1 MKKEDLIAALADLGY
16 PLISAGK
23 RGITAK
29 KIKEVLDGLA
39 SSDESR
45 LIEGFP
51 VILANCAH
59 KGLSLNTRALLS
71 SYAMKSQKRRNVEKL
86 LLISSDLLNQEKL
99 QQPEGLD
106 RLAGSLRKKYGNLLS
121 GEMVALGK
129 GVSLSTNRLQNT
141 LRRYAASLEN
151 SKSAQ
156 EKTMLRQQK
165 SFQLHMHLS
174 TLFSPKQKELVLKKL
189 NGESF
194 TKTEQEYY
202 SRVVRKKLEA
212 LANSELRKIATKLT
226 KR

>member
-1 MKKEDLIAALADLGY
+1 MKKEDLIEALADLGY

-23 RGITAK
+23 SRITAK

-71 SYAMKSQKRRNVEKL
+71 SYAMKSQKRQNLEKL
-86 LLISSDLLNQEKL
+86 LLISSELLNQEKL
-99 QQPEGLD
+99 RQPEGLD
-106 RLAGSLRKKYGNLLS
+106 RLAGSLRKKYGDLLS
-121 GEMVALGK
+121 GEMVTLGK

-156 EKTMLRQQK
+156 EKAMLRQQQ

-212 LANSELRKIATKLT
+212 LANSELRKIATTLT
-226 KR
+226 KK

>member
-1 MKKEDLIAALADLGY
+1 MKKEDLIGALADLGY

-23 RGITAK
+23 NRITAK
-29 KIKEVLDGLA
+29 KIKEVLNGLA

-71 SYAMKSQKRRNVEKL
+71 SYAMKSPKRQNLEKL

-156 EKTMLRQQK
+156 EKTMLKQQK

>member
-1 MKKEDLIAALADLGY
+1 MKKEDLIEALADLGY

-23 RGITAK
+23 SRITAK
-29 KIKEVLDGLA
+29 KIKEVLGGLA

-71 SYAMKSQKRRNVEKL
+71 SYAMKSQKRQNLEKL
-86 LLISSDLLNQEKL
+86 LLISSELLNQEKL

-106 RLAGSLRKKYGNLLS
+106 RLAGSLRKKYGDLLS
-121 GEMVALGK
+121 GEIVTLGM
-129 GVSLSTNRLQNT
+129 GVTLSTNRLQNT

-156 EKTMLRQQK
+156 EKTMLRQQQ

-189 NGESF
+189 NGESL

-212 LANSELRKIATKLT
+212 LTNSELRKIATKLS

>member
-1 MKKEDLIAALADLGY
+1 MKKEDLIGALADLGY

-23 RGITAK
+23 SRITAK

-71 SYAMKSQKRRNVEKL
+71 SYAMKSQKRQNLEKL

-141 LRRYAASLEN
+141 LRIYAASLDN

-189 NGESF
+189 YGESL

>member
-1 MKKEDLIAALADLGY
+1 
-16 PLISAGK
+16 
-23 RGITAK
+23 
-29 KIKEVLDGLA
+29 
-39 SSDESR
+39 
-45 LIEGFP
+45 
-51 VILANCAH
+51 
-59 KGLSLNTRALLS
+59 
-71 SYAMKSQKRRNVEKL
+71 MKSQKRQNLEKL

-141 LRRYAASLEN
+141 LRRYAASLDN

-156 EKTMLRQQK
+156 EKTMLRQQQ

-202 SRVVRKKLEA
+202 SRVVRKKLKA
-212 LANSELRKIATKLT
+212 LTNSELRKIATKLT

>member
-1 MKKEDLIAALADLGY
+1 MKKEDLIEALADLGY
-16 PLISAGK
+16 PLIAAGK
-23 RGITAK
+23 SRITAK

-45 LIEGFP
+45 FIEGFP

-71 SYAMKSQKRRNVEKL
+71 SYAKKSQQRQNLEKL
-86 LLISSDLLNQEKL
+86 LLVSSELLNQEKL

-106 RLAGSLRKKYGNLLS
+106 RLAGSLRKKYGDLLS
-121 GEMVALGK
+121 GEIVTLGK

-151 SKSAQ
+151 SRSAQ
-156 EKTMLRQQK
+156 EKTMLRQQQ

-189 NGESF
+189 NGESL

-212 LANSELRKIATKLT
+212 LANSELRKIATKLV
-226 KR
+226 KK

>member
-1 MKKEDLIAALADLGY
+1 MKKEDLIEALADLGY

-23 RGITAK
+23 SRITAK

-71 SYAMKSQKRRNVEKL
+71 SYAMKSQKRQNLEKL
-86 LLISSDLLNQEKL
+86 LLISSELMNQEKL

-106 RLAGSLRKKYGNLLS
+106 RLAGSLRKKYGDLLS
-121 GEMVALGK
+121 GEMVTLGK

-156 EKTMLRQQK
+156 EKTMLRQQQ

-189 NGESF
+189 NGESL

-212 LANSELRKIATKLT
+212 LTNSELRKIATKLT
-226 KR
+226 IR